1 MNRLRS
7 TASTISKIGLSIA
20 ALLVLCPAASAED
33 AGVFT
38 NDNSA
43 LQVRFYDNSPY
54 AQVSRIRSLSFL
66 TLTNSGKSRWFL
78 GINSDG
84 IFGLHYRATA
94 PHKSEVSADIVR
106 QQYVDRYRTLDTY

>member
-1 MNRLRS
+1 MNRLHR
-7 TASTISKIGLSIA
+7 TASVFLKVGLPIA
-20 ALLVLCPAASAED
+20 ALLLSASTFAAED
-33 AGVFT
+33 T
-38 NDNSA
+38 DILTSDDHA

-66 TLTNSGKSRWFL
+66 TLANSGKSRWFV

-94 PHKSEVSADIVR
+94 
-106 QQYVDRYRTLDTY
+106 RYERDSSKDSIRPQFLDKYLTLDTY